1 MTEQEKKD
9 LKIVLSIIVFLIYLE
24 GCIISTGLNTYAKTN
39 LTVIDGILI
48 FLAIMLLFAVRIAYD
63 VWKEKK

>member
-9 LKIVLSIIVFLIYLE
+9 LKIGLSIIVFLIYLE
-24 GCIISTGLNTYAKTN
+24 GCIISTGLNTYVKTN

-63 VWKEKK
+63 AWKEKK